1 MYALITF
8 IIIFAL
14 IAYFIYVRNKIP
26 KGLEGIPFIS
36 MLPTILALLQQKH
49 HDEIQDTIAES
60 SRALTINNPLYLK
73 NFFTKIEND
82 DPPKLNMDYR
92 KIVGEFFGDGLI
104 FSNGDKWRT
113 FRKLANPAFNKALSP
128 DIVGKITFELFN
140 FMQQDL

>member
-1 MYALITF
+1 M
-8 IIIFAL
+8 
-14 IAYFIYVRNKIP
+14 NKIP
-26 KGLEGIPFIS
+26 KELEGIPFIS

-60 SRALTINNPLYLK
+60 SRGYDLYLSHFINRTALTINNPLYLK

-92 KIVGEFFGDGLI
+92 KIIGEFFGDGLI

-113 FRKLANPAFNKALSP
+113 FRKLSNPAFNKALSP